1 MLRTYPDL
9 EIRLDHMAGSSYS
22 VDYRLTLP
30 ETDADVGASMQ
41 DPQRINID
49 LASLG
54 QLELNHNEY
63 GRTLTE
69 CVFTPKLREALGEAV
84 TAAGQKN
91 EVLRV
96 RLFVGPTARE
106 LHSLRWETLLNPKDG
121 SCLSMHERILFSRYI
136 RTEDIRPFGL
146 PPKQQLRALVVVA
159 NPNGLA
165 KYQLAEIDVPAEIDR
180 ARRVLGAIERVEL
193 ASQGKA
199 NLQSVL
205 DHLRSG
211 CDIFYLVC
219 HGSFQLQASSEG
231 LDKGE
236 SWLWLEKKDGGV
248 ARIPGRELI
257 EAINQL
263 PQLPRLVVL
272 ASCESAGPGSLTELG
287 IQGALAALGPQLA
300 SAGVP
305 AVVAMQGPIGMDTI
319 ELFLPTMF
327 KELLDHGII
336 DLAVARAR
344 KVVQAQQDWWAPVL
358 YSRLKSGRLWYAPG
372 FGGVV
377 EGQELKWPAVLAQIK
392 RKKCTPIIGL
402 GLCEQI
408 FGSRHEIARQ
418 WAEAYGFPMSPYE
431 RDDFPRVSQYMATD
445 QAGGFPRDE
454 LLAGLRKLILQRM
467 NDEQRKSL
475 GDVEVHELIH
485 HVGSDLRKSAPI
497 DSYKVLADLGLQI
510 YVTTDPTDLLAQ
522 ALRDAG
528 RSPVVDYPRWHEDLE
543 NIEEYPSE
551 LKEEYE
557 FEPTRERPLVFQ
569 LLGTLRA
576 PKSLVVTEDNYFD
589 FLIGFTKNRDL
600 IPKRLRAALVS
611 TGLLFTG
618 FQLEEWNFRVVLR
631 CLLSLG
637 GKEMLRDHRHVCAQM
652 DPNKISDPDGA
663 RRYLE
668 KYFQTNTGPQVDVFW
683 GSLEQ
688 FMEML
693 QKRWRDQKA

>member
-9 EIRLDHMAGSSYS
+9 EIRLDRTTESSYS
-22 VDYRLTLP
+22 IDYRLTLP
-30 ETDADVGASMQ
+30 EADADVGASMQ
-41 DPQRINID
+41 DPQRIKIN
-49 LASLG
+49 LASLQ
-54 QLELNHNEY
+54 QLELDHKEY

-69 CVFTPKLREALGEAV
+69 CVFTPKLRDALVAAL
-84 TAAGQKN
+84 TAADRKN
-91 EVLRV
+91 ESLRV

-106 LHSLRWETLLNPKDG
+106 LHSLRWETLQNPKDG
-121 SCLSMHERILFSRYI
+121 SCLSRHERILFSRYI

-146 PPKQQLRALVVVA
+146 PQKLQLRAVVVVA
-159 NPNGLA
+159 NPNELA
-165 KYQLAEIDVPAEIDR
+165 KYRLAEINVPAEIDR
-180 ARRVLGAIERVEL
+180 ARRALGAIDRVEL
-193 ASQGKA
+193 ASRGDA
-199 NLQSVL
+199 NLQSIL

-219 HGSFQLQASSEG
+219 HGRFQDRSSNDG
-231 LDKGE
+231 LNNGKAL
-236 SWLWLEKKDGGV
+236 LWLEEKDGEV
-248 ARIPGRELI
+248 ALIQGGELV

-272 ASCESAGPGSLTELG
+272 ASCESAGSGEATKSSG
-287 IQGALAALGPQLA
+287 QRALAALGPQLA
-300 SAGVP
+300 CAGVP
-305 AVVAMQGPIGMDTI
+305 SVVAMQGSVGMDTI
-319 ELFLPTMF
+319 ELFMPAMF

-344 KVVQAQQDWWAPVL
+344 KAVQAQQDWWAPVL

-372 FGGVV
+372 FGGVA
-377 EGQELKWPAVLAQIK
+377 EGQELKWPVVLAQIK

-431 RDDFPRVSQYMATD
+431 RDDFPRVSQYLATD

-475 GDVEVHELIH
+475 GDVEVNELIH

-497 DSYKVLADLGLQI
+497 DSYKVLADLGLPI
-510 YVTTDPTDLLAQ
+510 YLTTDPTELLAQ
-522 ALRDAG
+522 ALREAK
-528 RSPVVDYPRWHEDLE
+528 RIPVVDYPRWHEDLE
-543 NIEEYPSE
+543 NVEVYPSE
-551 LKEEYE
+551 LKEELEY
-557 FEPTRERPLVFQ
+557 EPTRERPLVFQ
-569 LLGTLRA
+569 LLGTLRV
-576 PKSLVVTEDNYFD
+576 PESLVVTEDNYFD

-652 DPNKISDPDGA
+652 DPNAISDPDGA

-668 KYFQTNTGPQVDVFW
+668 KYFQTSTGPQVDVYW

-688 FMEML
+688 FMGVL
-693 QKRWRDQKA
+693 QKRWRDQQA